1 MRKFSLLPRKVSS
14 MFLATRGYWGNVEYL
29 LKWQGWPSK
38 YSTWEPE
45 DHILDPHLVLAY
57 EEKEEKDRALA
68 YRRRGLRP
76 RKLLVQNIYSMDLRS
91 SHRAP
96 VKPPPRLR
104 LSLSRSLGAELEAR
118 GRDRAAGGGS
128 SRQKKRRRLSQ
139 GSSTERPAR
148 AAVRDFP
155 NQDWRAED
163 EKKETVVDA
172 EKQADS
178 VPISKSDLPDPGKE
192 EQNPLSKLVQ
202 EELTGLGVVHD
213 QPGGPTPVSELKQ
226 EATTHGSPSD
236 SSGSGAVTAGATEGQ
251 EANDPDASVQEQ
263 GVRTPTDGLAEDRD
277 LGTELRAAA
286 DPPRTNGC
294 ILVTGPGEA
303 AFNGAPLSDPTV
315 PTPSGQPESSKPP
328 EETQSS
334 AVSGTQESRMTPTV
348 EPKEETTSDITGGAA
363 PGAERQEGAPSAG
376 EPGTVIVTDITINSL
391 TVTFREALAAKGFF
405 RAWGSELKCGGG
417 E

>member
-1 MRKFSLLPRKVSS
+1 MELSSIGDQVFAVESITKKRVRK
-14 MFLATRGYWGNVEYL
+14 GNVEYL

-68 YRRRGLRP
+68 YRKRGLRP

-91 SHRAP
+91 AHRAP
-96 VKPPPRLR
+96 AKAPPRLR

-118 GRDRAAGGGS
+118 GRDRAAGGG
-128 SRQKKRRRLSQ
+128 QQ
-139 GSSTERPAR
+139 PAEEKE
-148 AAVRDFP
+148 APVSEL
-155 NQDWRAED
+155 DWRAED
-163 EKKETVVDA
+163 EKKETVVDGKK
-172 EKQADS
+172 EADS
-178 VPISKSDLPDPGKE
+178 VSVSKNDLPDPGTE
-192 EQNPLSKLVQ
+192 EQTPLTRLVQ
-202 EELTGLGVVHD
+202 EELTGQGVVHE
-213 QPGGPTPVSELKQ
+213 QPGGPIPVSELKQ

-236 SSGSGAVTAGATEGQ
+236 SSESGDVTAGATKVQ
-251 EANDPDASVQEQ
+251 EANDPDDSVREQ
-263 GVRTPTDGLAEDRD
+263 GARTPTHGLAEDGD
-277 LGTELRAAA
+277 LGTELSAAA
-286 DPPRTNGC
+286 DSPRTNGC
-294 ILVTGPGEA
+294 VLAMGPGEA
-303 AFNGAPLSDPTV
+303 AFNGAPVSDPTV

-334 AVSGTQESRMTPTV
+334 AVSGTQESCMSPTA
-348 EPKEETTSDITGGAA
+348 EPKEATTSDITGGAA
-363 PGAERQEGAPSAG
+363 PGAEQQEGAPSAG

-391 TVTFREALAAKGFF
+391 TVTFKEALAAKGFF